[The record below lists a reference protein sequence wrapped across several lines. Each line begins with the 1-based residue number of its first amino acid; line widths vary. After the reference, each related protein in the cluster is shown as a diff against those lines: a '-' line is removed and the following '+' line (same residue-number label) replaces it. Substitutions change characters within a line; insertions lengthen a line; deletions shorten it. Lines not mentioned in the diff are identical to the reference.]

1 MNIVNNYIKAT
12 QTRKMITS
20 CLFAGY
26 AMGVGAITYNLAK
39 IKLQDDFESDV
50 RKLREYDFSHEKI
63 DIENNP
69 KVSQASII
77 LLKYN
82 PEEN

>member
-1 MNIVNNYIKAT
+1 MKIVNNYIKAT
-12 QTRKMITS
+12 QARKMITS

-77 LLKYN
+77 LLKYK